1 MDATPHS
8 STNRKLKMSN
18 NKSATQNSLAV
29 RPLNPTEVQ
38 LRPSPVWSRA
48 LAWTIIGTASFGF
61 ILSVFAKI
69 DEVVLASG
77 ELQPLGAERP
87 VKAPFAGV
95 VKDIV
100 AKEGQKVRMGDTLV
114 RFDAEVSR
122 KRKETLETQTRLESK
137 RFEEES
143 RSIEARKRGLLERL
157 NGLQRTLTTENGI
170 YQNIIPLAEIG
181 AMQQT
186 ELLRQRNRVE
196 QLDSEVRVAATDLE
210 EIEAQLVKL
219 KQESL
224 REMSNLER
232 QLVEVEDTIS
242 KEMLTAPVAGIVYGM
257 VPSSPG
263 YAAAAGETL
272 VNVVPG
278 GELEAKIFIT
288 NKDVGFMRPGM
299 KAQVR
304 VDAFPYTQFGSI
316 PGTLKSVGTLP
327 VEPTQQNPV
336 PTFPAYIK
344 IDREYLENDGEKYNV
359 RAGQSVQVNLI
370 LRDKRVISLLTDA
383 VQKALDSL
391 QSIRSTK

>member
-1 MDATPHS
+1 
-8 STNRKLKMSN
+8 MSN